1 MAILVGVGSAGASP
15 RRLGPVQGPGRVLR
29 PAEPIAG
36 QYIVQLQPVAPGA
49 EAAVSGDLA
58 TGHGGTVVRTYRHA
72 LQGFV
77 VRMSDAEALR
87 LSQDPRV
94 ARVEQDGLVH
104 ASGSQDPT
112 PSWGLDRIDQRALPL
127 DNSYGYNE
135 TGAGVHAYILDTGI
149 RVSHQDFG
157 GRASV
162 GVDEVG
168 DGQNGNDCNGHGT
181 HVAGTIFGQT
191 VQGVRYAVAP
201 GVRRALIGKV
211 LGMQGS
217 ATTKELVD
225 AVQWAVDGGA
235 HIINMSLGFDF
246 PGLVR
251 WWVEEM
257 DLEADLATSRALAQ
271 YRDNVRFFDRLVEL
285 LRARSAQFPSALIA
299 AAGNESRRH
308 IRPDYAIE
316 VSPPAAAD
324 GIVAVAAVQT
334 AGAPHSALTVAPFSN
349 IRAAVAGPGLGIYSA
364 RKGGGYTYLSG
375 TSMASPHVAGVAA
388 LWAERQ
394 LKRNSLVN
402 PGSLEAQLRGQSR
415 RDRLP
420 SASYLDV
427 GEGLATAPLD

>member
-1 MAILVGVGSAGASP
+1 MDRDTYLILRVTGIENGASDP
-15 RRLGPVQGPGRVLR
+15 FSVPGWKSDSSPGSTREIEYRVEAQTLDPQDYGEVRRDRQVAAIAR
-29 PAEPIAG
+29 PMPL
-36 QYIVQLQPVAPGA
+36 QLIQPVAAPGSSA
-49 EAAVSGDLA
+49 EPAPIHDA
-58 TGHGGTVVRTYRHA
+58 TWGVFVTGALQSPYVGHGVTVAV
-72 LQGFV
+72 
-77 VRMSDAEALR
+77 
-87 LSQDPRV
+87 
-94 ARVEQDGLVH
+94 
-104 ASGSQDPT
+104 
-112 PSWGLDRIDQRALPL
+112 
-127 DNSYGYNE
+127 
-135 TGAGVHAYILDTGI
+135 LDTGI
-149 RVSHQDFG
+149 DAGHEAFRGVELIQKDFTG
-157 GRASV
+157 
-162 GVDEVG
+162 EG
-168 DGQNGNDCNGHGT
+168 DGDQNGHGT

-211 LGMQGS
+211 LGKKRS

-285 LRARSAQFPSALIA
+285 LRARAAQFPSALIVA

-394 LKRNSLVN
+394 LKRNGLVN

>member
-1 MAILVGVGSAGASP
+1 MRDGASDP
-15 RRLGPVQGPGRVLR
+15 FSAPGWKSDSSPGSTREIEYRVDAQTLDPQDYGEVRRDRQVAAIAR
-29 PAEPIAG
+29 PMPL
-36 QYIVQLQPVAPGA
+36 QLIQPVAAPGSSA
-49 EAAVSGDLA
+49 EPAPIHDA
-58 TGHGGTVVRTYRHA
+58 TWGVFVTGALQSPYVGHGVTVAV
-72 LQGFV
+72 
-77 VRMSDAEALR
+77 
-87 LSQDPRV
+87 
-94 ARVEQDGLVH
+94 
-104 ASGSQDPT
+104 
-112 PSWGLDRIDQRALPL
+112 
-127 DNSYGYNE
+127 
-135 TGAGVHAYILDTGI
+135 LDTGI
-149 RVSHQDFG
+149 DAGHEAFRGVELIQKDFTG
-157 GRASV
+157 
-162 GVDEVG
+162 EG
-168 DGQNGNDCNGHGT
+168 DGDQNGHGT

-211 LGMQGS
+211 LGKKRS

-285 LRARSAQFPSALIA
+285 LRARAAQFPSALIVA

-394 LKRNSLVN
+394 LKRNGLVN

>member
-1 MAILVGVGSAGASP
+1 MFVTGALQSP
-15 RRLGPVQGPGRVLR
+15 YV
-29 PAEPIAG
+29 
-36 QYIVQLQPVAPGA
+36 
-49 EAAVSGDLA
+49 
-58 TGHGGTVVRTYRHA
+58 GHGIA
-72 LQGFV
+72 
-77 VRMSDAEALR
+77 
-87 LSQDPRV
+87 V
-94 ARVEQDGLVH
+94 AV
-104 ASGSQDPT
+104 
-112 PSWGLDRIDQRALPL
+112 
-127 DNSYGYNE
+127 
-135 TGAGVHAYILDTGI
+135 LDTGI
-149 RVSHQDFG
+149 DAGHEAFRNVELIQKDFTG
-157 GRASV
+157 
-162 GVDEVG
+162 EG
-168 DGQNGNDCNGHGT
+168 DGDQNGHGT

-211 LGMQGS
+211 LGKERS

-235 HIINMSLGFDF
+235 DIINMSLGFDF

-285 LRARSAQFPSALIA
+285 LRARSAQFPSALIVA
-299 AAGNESRRH
+299 AAGNESRRQ

-334 AGAPHSALTVAPFSN
+334 AGAPHSCAHGGTVLQHP
-349 IRAAVAGPGLGIYSA
+349 RGCRRTGPGHLFGP
-364 RKGGGYTYLSG
+364 KGRRLHLYERHQHGQPACSRRGR
-375 TSMASPHVAGVAA
+375 V
-388 LWAERQ
+388 WAERQ
-394 LKRNSLVN
+394 LKRNGLVN
-402 PGSLEAQLRGQSR
+402 PASLEAQLRVQSR

>member
-1 MAILVGVGSAGASP
+1 MDRDTYLILRVTGMEDGASDPFTTPGLEVGQLAWIDARDRVP
-15 RRLGPVQGPGRVLR
+15 RRGADTGPQDYGEVRRDRQVAAIAR
-29 PAEPIAG
+29 PMPL
-36 QYIVQLQPVAPGA
+36 QLIQPVAAPGSSA
-49 EAAVSGDLA
+49 EPAPIHDA
-58 TGHGGTVVRTYRHA
+58 TWGVFVTGALQSPYVGHGVTVAV
-72 LQGFV
+72 
-77 VRMSDAEALR
+77 
-87 LSQDPRV
+87 
-94 ARVEQDGLVH
+94 
-104 ASGSQDPT
+104 
-112 PSWGLDRIDQRALPL
+112 
-127 DNSYGYNE
+127 
-135 TGAGVHAYILDTGI
+135 LDTGI
-149 RVSHQDFG
+149 DAGHEAFRDVELIQKDFTG
-157 GRASV
+157 
-162 GVDEVG
+162 EG
-168 DGQNGNDCNGHGT
+168 DGDQNGHGT

-211 LGMQGS
+211 LGKKRS

-285 LRARSAQFPSALIA
+285 LRARSAQFPSALIVA

-394 LKRNSLVN
+394 LKRNGLVN

>member
-1 MAILVGVGSAGASP
+1 MGRLIRSP
-15 RRLGPVQGPGRVLR
+15 RLGWKSDSSPGSTREIEYRVDEQTLDPQDYGEVRRDRQVAAIAR
-29 PAEPIAG
+29 PMPL
-36 QYIVQLQPVAPGA
+36 QLIQPVAAPGSSA
-49 EAAVSGDLA
+49 EPAPIHDA
-58 TGHGGTVVRTYRHA
+58 TWGVFVTGALQSPYVGHGVTVAV
-72 LQGFV
+72 
-77 VRMSDAEALR
+77 
-87 LSQDPRV
+87 
-94 ARVEQDGLVH
+94 
-104 ASGSQDPT
+104 
-112 PSWGLDRIDQRALPL
+112 
-127 DNSYGYNE
+127 
-135 TGAGVHAYILDTGI
+135 LDTGI
-149 RVSHQDFG
+149 DAGHEAFRSVELIQKDFTG
-157 GRASV
+157 
-162 GVDEVG
+162 EG
-168 DGQNGNDCNGHGT
+168 DGDQNGHGT

-211 LGMQGS
+211 LGKQRS

-285 LRARSAQFPSALIA
+285 LRARAAQFPSALIVA

-394 LKRNSLVN
+394 LKRNGLVN
-402 PGSLEAQLRGQSR
+402 PGSLEAQLRVQSR